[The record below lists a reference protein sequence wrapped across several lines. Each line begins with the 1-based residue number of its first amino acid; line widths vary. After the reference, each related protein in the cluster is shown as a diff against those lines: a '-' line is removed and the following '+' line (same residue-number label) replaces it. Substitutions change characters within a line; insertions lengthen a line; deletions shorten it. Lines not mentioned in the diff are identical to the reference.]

1 MFGRELFFSFET
13 CILLNAQIWTPLY
26 VCLKFGLL
34 DLIGLHSECLKVSA
48 EEKER
53 NQLDKP
59 QMIKKGIG
67 EYP

>member
-1 MFGRELFFSFET
+1 M
-13 CILLNAQIWTPLY
+13 
-26 VCLKFGLL
+26 CLKFGLL
-34 DLIGLHSECLKVSA
+34 NLIELHSECLKVSA